1 MPSNSYPVDRLAI
14 GVAAGDSRNSTQ
26 LHKAKSMTLSTL
38 DWTIV
43 AGFLLLTLAVG
54 AIVSRRAGKN
64 TGEFFLSGRT
74 MPWWLLGMSM
84 VATTFSTDT
93 PNLVTDIVR
102 QNGVA
107 GNWSWWAFLLTGMLT
122 VFVYAKLW
130 RRSGVMTDM
139 EFYELRYSGKSAAF
153 LRGFRAL
160 YLGLVFNIMAMSG
173 VCLAAMKIG
182 EVMFGMDSL
191 QTILVASIVTV
202 LFSSLGGFR
211 GVVLTDCVLFVTAL
225 IGATAA
231 AYYALSHE
239 LVGGLDGLISNDSLQ
254 EKLHILPDSSN
265 KELFVEAL
273 VIPLS
278 VQWWASWYPGA
289 EPGGGG
295 YIAQRMLAAKSA
307 KHAVGA
313 TLFFNIAHYALR
325 PWPWIIVALC
335 SIIVFPLDSQ
345 SERDAAAA
353 ALNAAPLKSQVA
365 LWEDNPE
372 AVTPEVRQQIEALEI
387 KGRGLTALRAAYDDV
402 EYNKFGHDLAY
413 PAMLTMVPSGWLGI
427 VVASLVAAYMSTIST
442 HLNWGASYAVHDFY
456 KRFARPEASEKEQV
470 WAGRAFTV
478 LLMVLSAAMA
488 LALTNAKQ
496 LFDIIIMFGAG
507 TGLIFLLRWFWWR
520 INAWTEIA
528 GMVASGLAS
537 LFVTF
542 GSVNGESIG
551 DLLGVWKFPFVVAST
566 TVVWLLVTWLTP
578 KTDMS
583 ALMNFY
589 AKTHPGGPGWQ
600 PVVEALGPDND
611 AIQPGNSGL
620 GAGIACML
628 LGCMMVYSA
637 IFASGYWLYG
647 RYAWAAGLTLVVVLA
662 GGAIAALWK
671 NMSIEGDN
679 APDTI

>member
-1 MPSNSYPVDRLAI
+1 
-14 GVAAGDSRNSTQ
+14 
-26 LHKAKSMTLSTL
+26 MTLSTL
-38 DWTIV
+38 DWVIV
-43 AGFLLLTLAVG
+43 VGFLLLTLAIGV
-54 AIVSRRAGKN
+54 AVSRRAGKN
-64 TGEFFLSGRT
+64 TDEFFLSGRT

-130 RRSGVMTDM
+130 RRSGVMTDI

-160 YLGLVFNIMAMSG
+160 YLGLVFNVMAMSG

-182 EVMFGMDSL
+182 EVMFGMGSL
-191 QTILVASIVTV
+191 QTILIASIVTV
-202 LFSSLGGFR
+202 IFSSLGGFR

-231 AYYALSHE
+231 AYYALGHE
-239 LVGGLDGLISNDSLQ
+239 SVGGLAGLVSNDSLQ
-254 EKLHILPDSSN
+254 HSFKILPDASN
-265 KELFVEAL
+265 KALFVEAL

-313 TLFFNIAHYALR
+313 TLFFNVAHYALR

-335 SIIVFPLDSQ
+335 SMMVFPLDSP
-345 SERDAAAA
+345 SERVAAESALKSA
-353 ALNAAPLKSQVA
+353 PLNAQVKDWANDPA
-365 LWEDNPE
+365 L
-372 AVTPEVRQQIEALEI
+372 VSPEVRQQIETLKI
-387 KGRGLTALRAAYDDV
+387 KARGLSTLRKAYQDV
-402 EYNKFGHDLAY
+402 NFDKFGHDLAY
-413 PAMLTMVPSGWLGI
+413 PAMLTTLPSGWLGI

-456 KRFARPEASEKEQV
+456 KRFARPEATEKEQV

-478 LLMVLSAAMA
+478 LLMVLSAALA

-507 TGLIFLLRWFWWR
+507 TGLVFLLRWFWWR

-528 GMVASGLAS
+528 GMVASGLTS
-537 LFVTF
+537 LAVTF
-542 GSVNGESIG
+542 GSVNGETLG
-551 DLLGVWKFPFVVAST
+551 DTFGIWKFPFVVAAT

-578 KTDMS
+578 TTEMAVLK
-583 ALMNFY
+583 NFY

-600 PVVEALGPDND
+600 PVIEALSEDSDGLPQGS
-611 AIQPGNSGL
+611 AGL
-620 GAGIACML
+620 GAGIVCML
-628 LGCMMVYSA
+628 LGCVMVYSA
-637 IFASGYWLYG
+637 LFASGFWLYG
-647 RYAWAAGLTLVVVLA
+647 RYTWAAGSTLVVVLA
-662 GGAIAALWK
+662 GMAIAALWQS
-671 NMSIEGDN
+671 MSIEGDEMV
-679 APDTI
+679 

>member
-1 MPSNSYPVDRLAI
+1 
-14 GVAAGDSRNSTQ
+14 
-26 LHKAKSMTLSTL
+26 MTLSTL
-38 DWTIV
+38 DWGIV
-43 AGFLLLTLAVG
+43 AGFLLLTLAIGV
-54 AIVSRRAGKN
+54 AVSRRAGKN

-160 YLGLVFNIMAMSG
+160 YLGVVFNVMAMSG
-173 VCLAAMKIG
+173 VCLAAMKVG
-182 EVMFGMDSL
+182 EVMFGLEPL
-191 QTILVASIVTV
+191 QTILIASIITV
-202 LFSSLGGFR
+202 IFSSLGGFR

-225 IGATAA
+225 IGAGAA
-231 AYYALSHE
+231 AYYALGHE
-239 LVGGLDGLISNDSLQ
+239 SVGGLASLVSNDSLQ
-254 EKLHILPDSSN
+254 QSLKILPDSSN
-265 KELFVEAL
+265 KALFVEAL
-273 VIPLS
+273 IIPLS
-278 VQWWASWYPGA
+278 VQWWASWYPGS

-307 KHAVGA
+307 KHAVAA

-335 SIIVFPLDSQ
+335 SLVVYPLDNQ
-345 SERDAAAA
+345 SEREAANS
-353 ALNAAPLKSQVA
+353 ALHSEAMQEQVA
-365 LWEDNPE
+365 VWADDPESVSPGLRQKIEDL
-372 AVTPEVRQQIEALEI
+372 QIKE
-387 KGRGLTALRAAYDDV
+387 RGLTALRAAYKDV
-402 EYNKFGHDLAY
+402 EFDKFGHDLAY
-413 PAMLTMVPSGWLGI
+413 PAMLTNVPSGWLGI

-456 KRFARPEASEKEQV
+456 KRFARPEASEQEQV

-478 LLMVLSAAMA
+478 LLMVLSGAMA

-528 GMVASGLAS
+528 GMVVSGLAS
-537 LFVTF
+537 LWVSF
-542 GSVNGESIG
+542 GTYNSQPLG
-551 DLLGVWKFPFVVAST
+551 DTLGVWKFPFVVGAT
-566 TVVWLLVTWLTP
+566 TVAWLLVTWLTP
-578 KTDMS
+578 KTDMTV
-583 ALMNFY
+583 LKQFY
-589 AKTHPGGPGWQ
+589 AKTRPGGPGWQ
-600 PVVEALGPDND
+600 PVVAAFAERDGA
-611 AIQPGNSGL
+611 QPVENSGL
-620 GAGIACML
+620 VAGISCML
-628 LGCMMVYSA
+628 LGCAMVYCA
-637 IFASGYWLYG
+637 LFAAGYWLYG
-647 RYAWAAGLTLVVVLA
+647 LYAWAIALTVVVALSA
-662 GGAIAALWK
+662 GAIAALWK
-671 NMSIEGDN
+671 NMNIED
-679 APDTI
+679 DEFS

>member
-1 MPSNSYPVDRLAI
+1 LA
-14 GVAAGDSRNSTQ
+14 
-26 LHKAKSMTLSTL
+26 
-38 DWTIV
+38 IV
-43 AGFLLLTLAVG
+43 AGFLLLTLAIGV
-54 AIVSRRAGKN
+54 AVSRRAGKN

-160 YLGLVFNIMAMSG
+160 YLGVVFNVMAMSG
-173 VCLAAMKIG
+173 VCLAAMKVG
-182 EVMFGMDSL
+182 EVMFGMDPL
-191 QTILVASIVTV
+191 QTILIASIVTV
-202 LFSSLGGFR
+202 IFSSLGGFR

-225 IGATAA
+225 IGAGAA
-231 AYYALSHE
+231 AYYALGHE
-239 LVGGLDGLISNDSLQ
+239 SVGGLTNLVSNDSLQ
-254 EKLHILPDSSN
+254 QSLKIIPDSSN
-265 KELFVEAL
+265 KALFIEAL
-273 VIPLS
+273 IIPLS

-307 KHAVGA
+307 KHAVAA

-335 SIIVFPLDSQ
+335 SLVVYPLDNQ
-345 SERDAAAA
+345 SEREAAYSTLHAEVMQE
-353 ALNAAPLKSQVA
+353 QVA
-365 LWEDNPE
+365 LWKNSPESVSAEMRQEIED
-372 AVTPEVRQQIEALEI
+372 LHI
-387 KGRGLTALRAAYDDV
+387 KERGLTALRAAYQDV
-402 EYNKFGHDLAY
+402 EFNKFGHDLAY

-456 KRFARPEASEKEQV
+456 KRFARPEASEHEQV

-478 LLMVLSAAMA
+478 LLMVLSGAMA

-528 GMVASGLAS
+528 GMVVSGLAS
-537 LFVTF
+537 LLVSF
-542 GSVNGESIG
+542 GSYNGQPLGET
-551 DLLGVWKFPFVVAST
+551 LGVWRFPFVVAAT
-566 TVVWLLVTWLTP
+566 TVAWLLVTWLTP
-578 KTDMS
+578 KTDM
-583 ALMNFY
+583 AVLKQFY
-589 AKTHPGGPGWQ
+589 AKTRPGGPGWQ
-600 PVVEALGPDND
+600 PVVAEFAGGDSAKPVE
-611 AIQPGNSGL
+611 NSGL
-620 GAGIACML
+620 AAGIACML
-628 LGCMMVYSA
+628 LGCAMVYCA
-637 IFASGYWLYG
+637 LFAAGYWIYG
-647 RYAWAAGLTLVVVLA
+647 QYAWATALTVVAALA
-662 GGAIAALWK
+662 AVAITALWK
-671 NMSIEGDN
+671 SMNIED
-679 APDTI
+679 DELS